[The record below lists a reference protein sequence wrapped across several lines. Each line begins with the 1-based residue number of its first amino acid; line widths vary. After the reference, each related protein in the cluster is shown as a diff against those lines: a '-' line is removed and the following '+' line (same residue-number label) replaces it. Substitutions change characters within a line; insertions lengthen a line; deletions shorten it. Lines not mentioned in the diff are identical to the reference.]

1 MDDLEKMLNDDTS
14 TPKRTF
20 IGTGVPGKPSNQYL
34 FAEPKQESIA
44 KKLLDEDKK
53 KLLTTEAEVLYARAR
68 KKEKEAMEG
77 R

>member
-1 MDDLEKMLNDDTS
+1 MDDLEKMLNNDTS
-14 TPKRTF
+14 EPRNVF

-34 FAEPKQESIA
+34 FAKPKQESIA

-68 KKEKEAMEG
+68 KKEIEAMEG
-77 R
+77 K

>member
-14 TPKRTF
+14 KPGKVF

-34 FAEPKQESIA
+34 FAEQKQESIA
-44 KKLLDEDKK
+44 KKLLSEDKK

-68 KKEKEAMEG
+68 KKERELMEG

>member
-1 MDDLEKMLNDDTS
+1 MDDLEKMLNNDTS
-14 TPKRTF
+14 TPRKVF

-68 KKEKEAMEG
+68 KKEREAMEG

>member
-1 MDDLEKMLNDDTS
+1 MDDLEKMLNNDTS
-14 TPKRTF
+14 TPKRIF
-20 IGTGVPGKPSNQYL
+20 IGTGAPGKPSNQYL
-34 FAEPKQESIA
+34 FAKPKQESIA

-68 KKEKEAMEG
+68 KKERELMEG

>member
-1 MDDLEKMLNDDTS
+1 MDDLEKMLNNDTS
-14 TPKRTF
+14 TPRKVF

-34 FAEPKQESIA
+34 FTESKQESVA
-44 KKLLDEDKK
+44 KKLLSEDKK

-68 KKEKEAMEG
+68 KKEREAMEG